1 MSEVLSFLFPFFLIL
16 GLVLFALTWPFW
28 RKDPSPISFGHDDDR
43 AQERADLQVER
54 ETLGRSL
61 HDLEMEVTQ
70 GRMERADYD
79 RLKATD
85 ERRLLQVLDRLED
98 MKDLEDSPNKE
109 ASQQGDRKSQGGW
122 IRAVASGLVV
132 LLASLGIYGV
142 LQFQQGQK
150 ILAAQERMGGGPNPL
165 EMVAKLE
172 ARLKENPDDLQGQIM
187 AGRSYQ
193 ALDRLTEAK
202 KAWEKV
208 LELDPTQ
215 NEAHYNLGVVM
226 IETRKFDD
234 PELFKAALAHF
245 DTVLKNLPDQPAV
258 NWYRGLALWYLDR
271 KQETEASWILA
282 SQQME
287 PGSKDAAFVQDALTK
302 LRAGQVPF

>member
-1 MSEVLSFLFPFFLIL
+1 MSPIVTFLIPFIIIL
-16 GLVLFALTWPFW
+16 GIVLFALTIPFW
-28 RKDPSPISFGHDDDR
+28 RKDPSPISFAHDDDR
-43 AQERADLQVER
+43 AQEQADLQVER
-54 ETLGRSL
+54 ETLARSL
-61 HDLEMEVTQ
+61 QELEMEITQ
-70 GRMERADYD
+70 GRMEQADYE

-85 ERRLLQVLDRLED
+85 ERRLLQVLDRLEEL
-98 MKDLEDSPNKE
+98 KEIEESPKAE
-109 ASQQGDRKSQGGW
+109 PSAGTTRHGGW
-122 IRAVASGLVV
+122 VRAVASGLVV

-142 LQFQQGQK
+142 LQFQQAQK

-193 ALDRLTEAK
+193 ALDRLPEAQ

-208 LELDPTQ
+208 LELDPDN
-215 NEAHYNLGVVM
+215 NEAHYNLGVAL

-234 PELFKAALAHF
+234 PELFKKALAHF
-245 DTVLKNLPDQPAV
+245 EVVLQDLPNQPAV

-271 KQETEASWILA
+271 KQETDAAWTLA
-282 SQQME
+282 SQNME
-287 PGSKDAAFVQDALTK
+287 PGTKDAEFVKEALVK
-302 LRAGQVPF
+302 LRSGEVPF